1 MKLTYELK
9 DSNIDHQVKINLKWI
24 LETLPTPLIA
34 AIIIL
39 GIISSFEAILN
50 GYVMGQIIKVNLSDL
65 GSVTRFILQA
75 FIAYLVTYLSAY
87 SFLMLKNQA
96 VKILNVK
103 LKQTFFKN
111 AFDSDQDESDITNS
125 ITTISKQIEQSY
137 FNSIFMLIQ
146 TGLTII
152 STTVFIL
159 GTHFLLGSIYIVLSF
174 LSLIPSYLGRKRLD
188 AKVKKWSTSNSELLN
203 NTSDTFR
210 GRTEIRNFDV
220 KSHFFSKI
228 NRLLNKE
235 ELNYRNLSNYQTT
248 LMLYAWGF
256 AVLTYLGPIAIGLY
270 LAQFSSLGITISIIV
285 SLILTADSVVG
296 NMRSLTSLQNAVAGT
311 NGIRT
316 IAKSQQSKI
325 IKDHSENST
334 TGLVIKNLQVNRGTK
349 IILTNI
355 NLTLN
360 EQKKALITGPSG
372 VGKSTLLSAISGQ
385 VNKANGNIYFNQSIV
400 DNSDYVYISQNI
412 WLFDGTLRDNLT
424 LFETYSDEV
433 LTEVIQKVGLLEEL
447 GDHALDIKI
456 KNKGENVS
464 GGQAQRIAV
473 ARGLLRNKKLFILD
487 EITSSLDV
495 KNAEKIHDL
504 IYQLPVT
511 VIESAHNYNDEQL
524 EQYAIKKLVLSSNGL
539 NPVKTSA

>member
-9 DSNIDHQVKINLKWI
+9 DSNTDHQVKINLKWI
-24 LETLPTPLIA
+24 LETLPTPLIV

-39 GIISSFEAILN
+39 GITSSFEAILN
-50 GYVMGQIIKVNLSDL
+50 GYIMGQIIKVNLSDL

-75 FIAYLVTYLSAY
+75 FIAYLITYLSAY

-96 VKILNVK
+96 IKILNVK

-111 AFDSDQDESDITNS
+111 AFNGDQDESDITNS

-152 STTVFIL
+152 STTIFIL

-174 LSLIPSYLGRKRLD
+174 LSLIPSYLGRKKLD
-188 AKVKKWSTSNSELLN
+188 VKVKEWSTSNSELLN

-220 KSHFFSKI
+220 KSLFFSKI

-256 AVLTYLGPIAIGLY
+256 AILTYLGPIAIGLY
-270 LAQFSSLGITISIIV
+270 LAQFSSLGITTSIIV

-316 IAKSQQSKI
+316 IAKSQQPKI

-334 TGLVIKNLQVNRGTK
+334 AGLVIKNLQVNRGPK
-349 IILTNI
+349 VILDNI
-355 NLTLN
+355 NLTLT
-360 EQKKALITGPSG
+360 EQEKALITGPSG

-385 VNKANGNIYFNQSIV
+385 VNKANGNVYFNQSIV
-400 DNSDYVYISQNI
+400 DNSDYVYISQDI

-424 LFETYSDEV
+424 LFENYSDEV

-447 GDHALDIKI
+447 GDHALDMEI

-464 GGQAQRIAV
+464 GGQAQRIAI
-473 ARGLLRNKKLFILD
+473 ARGLLRDKKLFILD

-495 KNAEKIHDL
+495 KNAKKIHDL

-511 VIESAHNYNDEQL
+511 VIESAHNYDDEQL

-539 NPVKTSA
+539 NPVTTSA